1 MAKKETRFTRVKRI
15 SDQRAECSAEI
26 ILPDYNPD
34 VRKILHVSADPHPVS
49 VFAAGDG
56 VECSGG
62 VNFDVVY
69 LDFEGAVCS
78 ASFSGDYDFKV
89 KCNTE
94 NYKDSLMETELC
106 GVSLRLMSPR
116 KIVAKA
122 TLDNSVTILSDE
134 EILVEGDLLDESQAP
149 ELDTITTSAS
159 YVAFSQPVEREYAES
174 IYRFDG
180 KTVDEVHVIHT
191 TVAPSSMHIDA
202 VDDGAEIS
210 GKLDVSMLVKT
221 DDMPLY
227 RIEKIIDVAEKI
239 SMPDIKSEGDLN
251 VVLDVAS
258 VTTNV
263 NGDEAGVELVL
274 NVVTEARLV
283 CEGNET
289 LEIIGDAYL
298 CNAECNNSYADI
310 SLDHYLG
317 KVNHKGEINES
328 VSLADFDIGK
338 IREVVYAD
346 AALHIEDCY
355 MDNQTIA
362 VVGKIQVSS
371 IASEI
376 KDDGDV
382 EYVPLKFTTEFK
394 QNVKHN
400 CQNTD
405 KIRALPHIKLLGVSV
420 TVDSNAAYLKADA
433 DSSFTLS
440 EEKSVRV
447 LNSSNVCHGSRI
459 EKNPSQIVVYYPTSD
474 DTLYSVAKSYHTT
487 RERLISDNPAIVET
501 SSEGGKISNKVRRL
515 IIT

>member
-1 MAKKETRFTRVKRI
+1 M
-15 SDQRAECSAEI
+15 
-26 ILPDYNPD
+26 
-34 VRKILHVSADPHPVS
+34 
-49 VFAAGDG
+49 
-56 VECSGG
+56 
-62 VNFDVVY
+62 
-69 LDFEGAVCS
+69 
-78 ASFSGDYDFKV
+78 
-89 KCNTE
+89 
-94 NYKDSLMETELC
+94 
-106 GVSLRLMSPR
+106 
-116 KIVAKA
+116 
-122 TLDNSVTILSDE
+122 
-134 EILVEGDLLDESQAP
+134 
-149 ELDTITTSAS
+149 
-159 YVAFSQPVEREYAES
+159 
-174 IYRFDG
+174 
-180 KTVDEVHVIHT
+180 
-191 TVAPSSMHIDA
+191 
-202 VDDGAEIS
+202 
-210 GKLDVSMLVKT
+210 
-221 DDMPLY
+221 
-227 RIEKIIDVAEKI
+227 
-239 SMPDIKSEGDLN
+239 
-251 VVLDVAS
+251 
-258 VTTNV
+258 
-263 NGDEAGVELVL
+263 
-274 NVVTEARLV
+274 
-283 CEGNET
+283 
-289 LEIIGDAYL
+289 
-298 CNAECNNSYADI
+298 
-310 SLDHYLG
+310 
-317 KVNHKGEINES
+317 
-328 VSLADFDIGK
+328 SLADFDIGK

-405 KIRALPHIKLLGVSV
+405 KIKVLPHIKLLGVSV

-459 EKNPSQIVVYYPTSD
+459 EKNPSRIVVYYPTSD